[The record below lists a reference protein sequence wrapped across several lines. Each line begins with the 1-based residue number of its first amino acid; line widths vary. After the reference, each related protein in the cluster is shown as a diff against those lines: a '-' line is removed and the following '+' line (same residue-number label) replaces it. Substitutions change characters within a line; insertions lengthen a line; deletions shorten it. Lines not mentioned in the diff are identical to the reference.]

1 MADWM
6 DSFSTSASSAPAV
19 EKPPEPVSASPA
31 PAGDWMDGY
40 RSAPNPNLAL
50 KTSQDIPPDKAAQV
64 LKLQD
69 QTGLPTHVIAPNV
82 EDVQAKQDQQSLS
95 PQFIDDHPKT
105 ADLVG
110 SDPHWAAL
118 LKDDIPTVG
127 YMERQLNY
135 LSNASMRSELEL
147 ERTYHGLKGV
157 AGLGGPD
164 NTDRVNQ
171 IDKQLEGDFAPPTDA
186 SPTTQLFG
194 KAAEATPQYGVPLA
208 LGAMGG
214 AAGAVGMA
222 AAFGGMEAANSYLD
236 FKKMT
241 DKDGQP
247 IHDDLARGAA
257 LVSGAIT
264 SALSFVPGL
273 GKAAEEIPGL
283 KMLQREGMSGILE
296 SPTLRSSME
305 DLLKKIGVSSL
316 KMGAFSGGSALGHV
330 AAGTLAKLQSDG
342 SLETMSPGA
351 ILGAIAT
358 PENMAHVEKMAAGGA
373 AVGGTMEAGMGGW
386 KVWTDFSKANEALN
400 TQSAWSNVGNAM
412 KNTKAFDM
420 APDQVP
426 NVMDRL
432 AGDGHVYIP
441 LDKWQEWAETQKVDP
456 RAAWQEANGNTQAYD
471 EALKTG
477 TDLQMPSKVYAS
489 KIAASD
495 HNDFFSKV
503 LRSNPQAMNG
513 EEAEGFLGKQT
524 PEQEAARG
532 AAYKIKEAVAPTPPA
547 AESTAMT
554 VPEPLPVKEETPITP
569 APQTPQEVQAE
580 QHIQA
585 AAQDLG
591 YKPLDLTGMGMTPE
605 QEASIR
611 AAEERAHG
619 AAQEE
624 MARAITDQELKYKTS
639 IWNQERKQV
648 ENEVEKQSWDHPEF
662 VAKEV
667 LSKPVET
674 KARSEEIARQEA
686 TKYEADKQQWD
697 EWQQILRSGIKPAEG
712 MGREYGSL
720 PLRVKNTEGRGYDEV
735 AQEAKEKGLMGV
747 NEDIFKKIRELK
759 RPLKPMSAD
768 EYVPQAIR
776 ELAPLK
782 LSRSIVKEEYPNADM
797 DSLKGMLSSTV
808 GVHPDEAAQI
818 LGFGSGDELLQKL
831 RNLPDRGDWIQE
843 ETDRQMVARHPDITS
858 DTNLPEAAIRA
869 VNNEERGK
877 LLRKQLEHFY
887 TQEFAAAKGLTA
899 RIAGRIPRTE
909 ELKED
914 VAKDIGTK
922 TYKQLSPQL
931 YLQGMNLAQTEAER
945 AMKAGE
951 LQNMVDHKRAELRN
965 FEMYRAA
972 QKAKDTINKR
982 MDKADGYSKKSVQE
996 MLGKAG
1002 GTYREDVNALLP
1014 ELQNYKTMPYGRLM
1028 DYLDQIDSKVHEA
1041 REQGKLYALEKFQKL
1056 DDYRTGIIE
1065 QLAKD
1070 FNLGEKEM
1078 GFPKPRLTN
1087 EKPFFPE
1094 TQAALTRMEFLFD
1107 HYDNWKPMGLAKQG
1121 FSDPVAQGRAHEGEL
1136 VQRQIFDLPKHNL
1149 NDLVEKI
1156 PFSERALWY
1165 AKLHYVPEIGMS
1177 LFKPNMLQVAAYRA
1191 NDYTWKALLDGYGW
1205 TDAQGMAVISRLS
1218 KDELNL
1224 VDGLSKNFEALR
1236 PELFEKQKKF
1246 TGIAPEAVKAS
1257 PYEVNGRQ
1265 MEGGYTPLTFDNE
1278 LSVGGSVG
1286 DMFEKNWFTAK
1297 PSDANLRSR
1306 TNPGGKAPSLDFNN
1320 NLRVLG
1326 KMIHWASFAEPLS
1339 DAGKIIGDK
1348 AIAAHMVAALGKD
1361 NFDLIRPWM
1370 KDIAGNNPL
1379 SASPID
1385 RIYGMAKNASMIANL
1400 GLKTTSELKHL
1411 LNYSMTFKELG
1422 PEYGAK
1428 GIQTF
1433 LGNPMKTAERW
1444 EQIKAMDPYMRQW
1457 AANWDRDIS
1466 AAAKRLNIAG
1476 QPSIFGAESLVGRA
1490 MSVKDA
1496 LTHNFTR
1503 MMFSLYGY
1511 AYMSIGGA
1519 AWEGAYMKAMDG
1531 AVEGIQAG
1539 DEKNAIAYAGRTVRT
1554 TIAAGNTEDLPA
1566 IMRDKGLA
1574 RLFTWFHGPANLMA
1588 NNVQKDW
1595 QKFSGSKKAPGDM
1608 MKFAGAELLN
1618 LLPAALIG
1626 SALASEAPKAKDKLK
1641 KWVEWGAGAIG
1652 SEVLG
1657 LAPVLR
1663 DIPYALKSRGHE
1675 FEDPFMNVLS
1685 SPLWALWDLSQHVDH
1700 HKQFSTSEIKNLGM
1714 TAGYFT
1720 ELPSRQVMGSWAV
1733 AHDWIAT
1740 HHYHPSN
1747 TVSGL
1752 WHVATGKEPKH

>member
-31 PAGDWMDGY
+31 PTGDWMDNY
-40 RSAPNPNLAL
+40 KPAPNPNIAL
-50 KTSQDIPPDKAAQV
+50 KVSQDIPPDKAAQV

-373 AVGGTMEAGMGGW
+373 TVGGTMEAGMGGW

-426 NVMDRL
+426 KVMDRL

-441 LDKWQEWAETQKVDP
+441 LDKWQEWAEKQKVDP

-477 TDLQMPSKVYAS
+477 TDLQMPSKIYAS

-524 PEQEAARG
+524 PEQEAARD
-532 AAYKIKEAVAPTPPA
+532 ASFKIKEAVAPTPA
-547 AESTAMT
+547 APESTAMT
-554 VPEPLPVKEETPITP
+554 VPEPLPAKETEPITP

-580 QHIQA
+580 QHLEA
-585 AAQDLG
+585 ARQDLG
-591 YKPLDLTGMGMTPE
+591 HKPLDLTDMGMTPE
-605 QEASIR
+605 QEAAIQ

-619 AAQEE
+619 AEQEE
-624 MARAITDQELKYKTS
+624 MARAITDQELKYKTG
-639 IWNQERKQV
+639 IWKQERADVEEQV
-648 ENEVEKQSWDHPEF
+648 RQDLSLRRDYAALDSLKTEKTPDGIEI
-662 VAKEV
+662 AK
-667 LSKPVET
+667 LSKPAIESDFPEIKLSDLPPGVARVEDGIHPDD
-674 KARSEEIARQEA
+674 AA
-686 TKYEADKQQWD
+686 
-697 EWQQILRSGIKPAEG
+697 LR
-712 MGREYGSL
+712 L
-720 PLRVKNTEGRGYDEV
+720 GYDSGSHLLYDL
-735 AQEAKEKGLMGV
+735 ATTPDKET
-747 NEDIFKKIRELK
+747 
-759 RPLKPMSAD
+759 
-768 EYVPQAIR
+768 AI
-776 ELAPLK
+776 
-782 LSRSIVKEEYPNADM
+782 
-797 DSLKGMLSSTV
+797 
-808 GVHPDEAAQI
+808 Q
-818 LGFGSGDELLQKL
+818 Q
-831 RNLPDRGDWIQE
+831 

-931 YLQGMNLAQTEAER
+931 YLQAMNLAQTEAEC

-1094 TQAALTRMEFLFD
+1094 TQATLTRMEFLFD

-1700 HKQFSTSEIKNLGM
+1700 HEQFSTSEIKNLGM

>member
-6 DSFSTSASSAPAV
+6 DSFATSASSAPAV
-19 EKPPEPVSASPA
+19 EKPAEPVSAP
-31 PAGDWMDGY
+31 PPTPTGDWMDGY
-40 RSAPNPNLAL
+40 RPAPNPNLAL
-50 KTSQDIPPDKAAQV
+50 KASQDIPPDKAAQV

-82 EDVQAKQDQQSLS
+82 EDVQAKQDQQALS
-95 PQFIDDHPKT
+95 PNFIQDHPKT
-105 ADLVG
+105 AELVG

-118 LKDDIPTVG
+118 LKDDIPGVG

-157 AGLGGPD
+157 VGAGGPD
-164 NTDRVNQ
+164 NSDRIAE
-171 IDKQLEGDFAPPTDA
+171 IDRQLNTDFAPPAGA
-186 SPTTQLFG
+186 SPVTQLFG
-194 KAAEATPQYGVPLA
+194 KAVEVAPYAGAIA
-208 LGAMGG
+208 LGAAEGIP
-214 AAGAVGMA
+214 ATIAGAT
-222 AAFGGMEAANSYLD
+222 AFGAMETANAYLDYKNKKNEDGTPVPDDTARRWAVASGALTAALSILGPEAAEAANPAI
-236 FKKMT
+236 KM
-241 DKDGQP
+241 
-247 IHDDLARGAA
+247 LSRGALGEMLENTGLRA
-257 LVSGAIT
+257 AVDKLLT
-264 SALSFVPGL
+264 SS
-273 GKAAEEIPGL
+273 IPESML
-283 KMLQREGMSGILE
+283 K
-296 SPTLRSSME
+296 T
-305 DLLKKIGVSSL
+305 
-316 KMGAFSGGSALGHV
+316 GAFFGGSTWGHI
-330 AAGTLAKLQSDG
+330 AAGVMAG
-342 SLETMSPGA
+342 SKDMSPMA
-351 ILGAIAT
+351 ILNSIFS
-358 PENMAHVEKMAAGGA
+358 PENNKKVLAASGTGA
-373 AVGGTMEAGMGGW
+373 AVGGSMTAGMGAWGIY
-386 KVWTDFSKANEALN
+386 TDYSKATEAMN
-400 TQSAWSNVGNAM
+400 TQSAWANVGNAM

-420 APDQVP
+420 APEQIP
-426 NVMDRL
+426 KVMDRL

-441 LDKWQEWAETQKVDP
+441 LDKWQEWAEKQKVDP
-456 RAAWQEANGNTQAYD
+456 REAWNQANGNTQAYD

-477 TDLQMPSKVYAS
+477 TDLQMSSKTYAA

-513 EEAEGFLGKQT
+513 EEAESFIGKQS
-524 PEQEAARG
+524 PEQQAARD
-532 AAYKIKEAVAPTPPA
+532 AEFKIKEAVAPTPA
-547 AESTAMT
+547 APESTATT
-554 VPEPLPVKEETPITP
+554 VPEPLPAKETEPITP
-569 APQTPQEVQAE
+569 APQSPQEAAAA

-585 AAQDLG
+585 AEQDLG
-591 YKPLDLTGMGMTPE
+591 HKPLDLTGMGMTPE
-605 QEASIR
+605 QEAGIR

-624 MARAITDQELKYKTS
+624 MVRKVIDQELKYKS
-639 IWNQERKQV
+639 GVWNQERKQV
-648 ENEVEKQSWDHPEF
+648 EDEVEKQSWDHPEF

-674 KARSEEIARQEA
+674 KARSEEIARNEA
-686 TKYEADKQQWD
+686 TKYEADRQQWD
-697 EWQQILRSGIKPAEG
+697 AWREILKSGIKPAEG
-712 MGREYGSL
+712 MGNEYRSL
-720 PLRVKNTEGRGYDEV
+720 PASVRNPEGRGYDEV
-735 AQEAKEKGLMGV
+735 AQEAREKGLMGV

-759 RPLKPMSAD
+759 RPLKPMSAE
-768 EYVPQAIR
+768 EYVPQVIR
-776 ELAPLK
+776 ELEPLK
-782 LSRSIVKEEYPNADM
+782 LSRMIVKEQYPDADL

-818 LGFGSGDELLQKL
+818 LGFGSGDELIQKL
-831 RNLPDRGDWIQE
+831 KGLPDRGDWIQQ

-858 DTNLPEAAIRA
+858 DTNLPEEAIKA

-899 RIAGRIPRTE
+899 RMAGRIPRTE
-909 ELKED
+909 ELRED
-914 VAKDIGTK
+914 VARDIATK
-922 TYKQLSPQL
+922 NYRELSPRL
-931 YLQGMNLAQTEAER
+931 YLQGMNLAQAEAER

-951 LQNMVDHKRAELRN
+951 LQSMVDHKRAELRN
-965 FEMYRAA
+965 FEMYRVA
-972 QKAKDTINKR
+972 QKAKDTINR
-982 MDKADGYSKKSVQE
+982 RIDKVDGYQKKSIQE

-1002 GTYREDVNALLP
+1002 GTYRKDVNALLANP
-1014 ELQNYKTMPYGRLM
+1014 EFQNYKAMPYGRLM

-1087 EKPFFPE
+1087 EKPFLPE

-1121 FSDPVAQGRAHEGEL
+1121 FSDPIAQGRAHEGQL
-1136 VQRQIFDLPKHNL
+1136 VQQQLFDLAKYNL

-1165 AKLHYVPEIGMS
+1165 AKMHYVPEIGMS

-1205 TDAQGMAVISRLS
+1205 TDAQGMAVISKLS
-1218 KDELNL
+1218 QKELDL

-1246 TGIAPEAVKAS
+1246 TGISPEAVKAS
-1257 PYEVNGRQ
+1257 PYEVNGRK

-1278 LSVGGSVG
+1278 LSVGGSIG

-1297 PSDANLRSR
+1297 PSDSNLKSR

-1339 DAGKIIGDK
+1339 DAAKIIGDK
-1348 AIAAHMVAALGKD
+1348 AIASHMVAALGKE

-1385 RIYGMAKNASMIANL
+1385 RIYNMAKSASMIANL

-1411 LNYSMTFKELG
+1411 LNYSMTAKELG
-1422 PEYGAK
+1422 LQYAAK
-1428 GIQTF
+1428 GVQTF

-1444 EQIKAMDPYMRQW
+1444 EQIKVMDPYMRQW
-1457 AANWDRDIS
+1457 AANWDRDIR
-1466 AAAKRLNIAG
+1466 AAAQRLNIAG

-1490 MSVKDA
+1490 MSVKGA

-1503 MMFSLYGY
+1503 MLFSIYGY
-1511 AYMSIGGA
+1511 AYMSIGGS
-1519 AWEGAYMKAMDG
+1519 AWEGAYIKAMDG
-1531 AVEGIQAG
+1531 SVDGITAG

-1595 QKFSGSKKAPGDM
+1595 QKFSGSKKTPGDM
-1608 MKFAGAELLN
+1608 AKFAGAELMN
-1618 LLPAALIG
+1618 LLPAALLG
-1626 SALASEAPKAKDKLK
+1626 SALAGEAPKAKDKLK
-1641 KWVEWGAGAIG
+1641 KWVQWGAGAMG
-1652 SEVLG
+1652 SEILG
-1657 LAPVLR
+1657 LAPILR
-1663 DIPYALKSRGHE
+1663 DIPYAIKSRGHE

-1685 SPLWALWDLSQHVDH
+1685 SPLWALWDLSHHVEH
-1700 HKQFSTSEIKNLGM
+1700 HARFSTSEIKNLGM
-1714 TAGYFT
+1714 TVGYFT
-1720 ELPSRQVMGSWAV
+1720 EFPSRQVMSSWAV
-1733 AHDWIAT
+1733 AHDWSAGR
-1740 HHYHPSN
+1740 YRPSS
-1747 TVSGL
+1747 VASGL
-1752 WHVATGKEPKH
+1752 WHVATGKEPRA